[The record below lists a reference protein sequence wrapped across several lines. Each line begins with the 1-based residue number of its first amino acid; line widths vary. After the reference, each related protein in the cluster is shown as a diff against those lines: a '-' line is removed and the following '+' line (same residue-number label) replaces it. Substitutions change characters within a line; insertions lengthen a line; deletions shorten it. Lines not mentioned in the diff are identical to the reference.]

1 MNFPDKFPIVTIK
14 ISSHV
19 HMTTYSETIEK
30 FPGPSLV
37 ETSLILITNLSG
49 EENGIISGSG
59 HTAHRRRTD
68 LVPTIVMARNDGM
81 SRSGTPSTK
90 HRSPGRAVSMSR
102 IDQLSQPRQPRLA
115 PHASNHPTNISP
127 SKSMSHLAVPANKTA
142 RRPFSLLTNSTSQS
156 NLHERRARAKTVG
169 QTSKSKEGKKRRI

>member
-1 MNFPDKFPIVTIK
+1 
-14 ISSHV
+14 
-19 HMTTYSETIEK
+19 
-30 FPGPSLV
+30 LV